1 MYEKTHKSISRINIT
16 KLETQ
21 SASTKTYRKWKVFCG
36 IRPIEVMV
44 LRIRKG
50 KIGRSFLF

>member
-36 IRPIEVMV
+36 SRPTEVMV

>member
-1 MYEKTHKSISRINIT
+1 MKKHIKVPIYLEKISQTGKSD
-16 KLETQ
+16 
-21 SASTKTYRKWKVFCG
+21 STKSYRKWKVFCG

>member
-21 SASTKTYRKWKVFCG
+21 SYRKWKVFCG